1 MYQIGREG
9 STLPTTHFSL
19 EPFGEFST
27 PLRSSAVGTPIT
39 LYTLANSAF
48 IESGGRAGL
57 CASVTD
63 LGATV
68 QSILVPDREGRLA
81 DVALG
86 FDSGQEYLAP
96 QPYVGCTV
104 GRVANRIGGGRFSN
118 ANPLQEKSDVDFIGH
133 AGSTMHLNRLL
144 CSQRAISQLC
154 RGSRRAIRDKGTAAG
169 LPA

>member
-1 MYQIGREG
+1 MALRSRAPRALPRPLRPRPSPAHF
-9 STLPTTHFSL
+9 STATAAPHPLPTTHFSA

-104 GRVANRIGGGRFSN
+104 GRVANRIGGGRFSLGGEEYELEQN
-118 ANPLQEKSDVDFIGH
+118 MPFPECACCSEPAV
-133 AGSTMHLNRLL
+133 AVHL
-144 CSQRAISQLC
+144 
-154 RGSRRAIRDKGTAAG
+154 
-169 LPA
+169 